1 MKWDAVLY
9 LRRHGYV
16 AEYGK
21 SLLEYVACNP
31 EQSILDLGCGTGTL
45 THALSQRAGR
55 VVGIDS
61 SEAMIVKAR
70 NLYPQLEF
78 HTMNAFEMPWKE
90 TFDMVFSNA
99 VFHWITEQDLLLQRI
114 YAALKNGGKLVCEF
128 GASGNIAEIESCFQ
142 CCLKEYGYTHSRFF
156 FFPTSEKYRKMLE
169 YKGFYVEKIKE
180 YDRPTPLEDGEKGLE
195 NWLQQ
200 FFSDVLNTFSEVV
213 QQKLLQAV
221 ADCARQKVWEGTR
234 WVADYR
240 RLLVVAGKMPKDNS
254 EAQEPSAGGGRT
266 AAPVLGNVGNDM
278 KFL

>member
-9 LRRHGYV
+9 QKRHGYV

-61 SEAMIVKAR
+61 SKAMIAKAR

-78 HTMNAFEMPWKE
+78 HAMNAFEMPWKD
-90 TFDMVFSNA
+90 TFDIIFSNA
-99 VFHWITEQDLLLQRI
+99 VFHWIAKQNILLQKI
-114 YAALKNGGKLVCEF
+114 YAALKNEGKLVCEF
-128 GASGNIAEIESCFQ
+128 GASGNIAEIDSCFQ
-142 CCLKEYGYTHSRFF
+142 WCLKEYWYTYSSSF
-156 FFPTSEKYRKMLE
+156 FFPTAEKYGSMLE
-169 YKGFYVEKIKE
+169 HAGFYVEYIKD

-195 NWLQQ
+195 NWLRQ
-200 FFSDVLNTFSEVV
+200 FFSAVLDTFSEVV
-213 QQKLLQAV
+213 RQKLLQAV
-221 ADCARQKVWEGTR
+221 ADRAREKLWDGTR

-240 RLLVVAGKMPKDNS
+240 RLLVVAVKMPKDNS
-254 EAQEPSAGGGRT
+254 EVRDASARGPYGCAGM
-266 AAPVLGNVGNDM
+266 GNVGNDI